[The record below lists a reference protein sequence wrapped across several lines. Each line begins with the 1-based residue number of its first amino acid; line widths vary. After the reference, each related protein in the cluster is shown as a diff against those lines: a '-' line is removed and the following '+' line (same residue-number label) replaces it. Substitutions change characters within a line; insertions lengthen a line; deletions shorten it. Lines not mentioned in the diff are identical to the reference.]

1 VVVFQPHRY
10 TRTRFLQQEFFTAF
24 YDADALLLLD
34 IYAAGELPL
43 PGIST
48 MLLYDGIKEH
58 GQREVYYMPVRS
70 AVVPFLRQHL
80 QEGAI
85 LLTLG
90 AGDVW
95 KVGQEF
101 LQGELV

>member
-1 VVVFQPHRY
+1 
-10 TRTRFLQQEFFTAF
+10 
-24 YDADALLLLD
+24 LLLD
-34 IYAAGELPL
+34 IYAAGEHPL

-48 MLLYDGIKEH
+48 TLLYDGIKEH
-58 GQREVYYMPVRS
+58 GQREVHYMPVRS
-70 AVVPFLRQHL
+70 TVAPFLRQYL
-80 QEGAI
+80 REGAI

-101 LQGELV
+101 LQGDVG